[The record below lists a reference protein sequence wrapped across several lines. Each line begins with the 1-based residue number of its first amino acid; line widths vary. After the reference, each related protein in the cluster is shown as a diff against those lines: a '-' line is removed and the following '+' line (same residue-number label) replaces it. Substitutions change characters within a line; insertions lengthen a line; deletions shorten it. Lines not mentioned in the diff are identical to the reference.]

1 MCRDEPRL
9 ILLVQAMQFPHGMRT
24 SRYLAAA
31 LAITA
36 STWLACAGEP
46 SRTPQSTAARATP
59 PPERMGQTEL
69 QAPLPVDIDE
79 SSTAADEP
87 TNPGSAPSLPPLAPP
102 DPEALV
108 GVRADGTAVTAK
120 EITLSVGKIP
130 IPAKT
135 SLVASVAVREV
146 RAFPE
151 DTSGDANGEAI
162 AVEGIDRKYVT
173 SQSYRDTVR
182 FFERSLAKTGFEA
195 KPRMTTRTTTVWTV
209 RCPGGETAHVAV
221 RDTRP
226 TTVEV
231 IETSR
236 SATGSAN

>member
-1 MCRDEPRL
+1 
-9 ILLVQAMQFPHGMRT
+9 
-24 SRYLAAA
+24 
-31 LAITA
+31 
-36 STWLACAGEP
+36 
-46 SRTPQSTAARATP
+46 
-59 PPERMGQTEL
+59 MGQTEL
-69 QAPLPVDIDE
+69 QAPSAVDIDE

-87 TNPGSAPSLPPLAPP
+87 TNPESASSLPPLAPA

-151 DTSGDANGEAI
+151 ELMSNSGDASGEAI
-162 AVEGIDRKYVT
+162 ALEGVDRTYAT
-173 SQSYRDTVR
+173 GQSYRDTVR
-182 FFERSLAKTGFEA
+182 FFERSLATNGFEA
-195 KPRMTTRTTTVWTV
+195 SPRMTTRTATVWTV

-236 SATGSAN
+236 SAADSAK